1 VCCNNTVMKPHT
13 TSEGH
18 ILMEKRG
25 ARLLQQGMGI
35 RETDWNI
42 VELDAR
48 RKLRQRV
55 NELVRHC
62 NDTGLTTS
70 EMRQQLLL
78 GVKEFGSQLATQL
91 VRSLQSDDQQ
101 KRQNV
106 VWLLT
111 LLNDTDS
118 ISLLQRMSQ
127 NKRLARPVRLSVS
140 LALAGMGAT
149 AESTEQYQRI
159 RLYAIG

>member
-1 VCCNNTVMKPHT
+1 MKPHT

-25 ARLLQQGMGI
+25 ARLLQQGVGI
-35 RETDWNI
+35 SETDWNI

-48 RKLRQRV
+48 RKLRHKV

-70 EMRQQLLL
+70 KMRQQLLL

-127 NKRLARPVRLSVS
+127 NKRLSRPVRLSVS

>member
-1 VCCNNTVMKPHT
+1 MKPYT

-18 ILMEKRG
+18 ILMVKRG

-35 RETDWNI
+35 GETDWKI

-106 VWLLT
+106 VWLL
-111 LLNDTDS
+111 
-118 ISLLQRMSQ
+118 
-127 NKRLARPVRLSVS
+127 
-140 LALAGMGAT
+140 
-149 AESTEQYQRI
+149 
-159 RLYAIG
+159 

>member
-1 VCCNNTVMKPHT
+1 
-13 TSEGH
+13 
-18 ILMEKRG
+18 
-25 ARLLQQGMGI
+25 
-35 RETDWNI
+35 
-42 VELDAR
+42 
-48 RKLRQRV
+48 
-55 NELVRHC
+55 
-62 NDTGLTTS
+62 
-70 EMRQQLLL
+70 MRQQLLL
-78 GVKEFGSQLATQL
+78 GVKEFGSQLTTQL

-118 ISLLQRMSQ
+118 ISLLQCMSQ
-127 NKRLARPVRLSVS
+127 NKRLSRPVRLSIS